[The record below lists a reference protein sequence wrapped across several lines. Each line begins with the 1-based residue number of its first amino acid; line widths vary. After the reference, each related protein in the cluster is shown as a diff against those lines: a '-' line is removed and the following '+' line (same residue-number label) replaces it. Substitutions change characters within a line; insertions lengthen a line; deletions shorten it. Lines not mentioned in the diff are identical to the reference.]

1 MSLLSALGH
10 GDGAVVLL
18 AATSLS
24 LYALLG
30 HRTWVLWGPPSALLA
45 EPAAGL
51 GVIRA
56 LIAALPLLGLLA
68 SVGGISDT
76 FRDLSLVHGGAATR
90 RAGAGIGLALAATQA
105 GLVAAIPALVWERI
119 IDRRALDISRMHL
132 ATSHLATSQLA
143 APKQPGAA

>member
-1 MSLLSALGH
+1 MSLLTH

-18 AATSLS
+18 LVTSLT

-30 HRTWVLWGPPSALLA
+30 HRSWLLWGPERAPIRD
-45 EPAAGL
+45 PAAGL

-76 FRDLSLVHGGAATR
+76 FRDLAAVSGGTATR
-90 RAGAGIGLALAATQA
+90 RAGAGIGLALGATQA
-105 GLVAAIPALVWERI
+105 GLVAAIPAVIWERLLA
-119 IDRRALDISRMHL
+119 RRAD
-132 ATSHLATSQLA
+132 QLMRRI
-143 APKQPGAA
+143 GA

>member
-18 AATSLS
+18 AGTSLS

-30 HRTWVLWGPPSALLA
+30 HRTWVLWGPPSSLLA

-76 FRDLSLVHGGAATR
+76 FRDLSLVQGGAATR
-90 RAGAGIGLALAATQA
+90 RAGSGIGLALAATQA

-119 IDRRALDISRMHL
+119 IDRRAVAISRL
-132 ATSHLATSQLA
+132 EQARTSA
-143 APKQPGAA
+143 PGAT

>member
-1 MSLLSALGH
+1 MSLLAALGH

-18 AATSLS
+18 AATSLA

-30 HRTWVLWGPPSALLA
+30 HRTWVLWGPPSPALA

-76 FRDLSLVHGGAATR
+76 FRDLSLVQGGAATR
-90 RAGAGIGLALAATQA
+90 HAGAGIGMALTATQA
-105 GLVAAIPALVWERI
+105 GLVAAIPALIWEGV
-119 IDRRALDISRMHL
+119 IDRRAHRLSERH
-132 ATSHLATSQLA
+132 A
-143 APKQPGAA
+143 

>member
-1 MSLLSALGH
+1 MNPLAH

-18 AATSLS
+18 GLTSLG
-24 LYALLG
+24 LYALLA
-30 HRTWVLWGPPSALLA
+30 HRTWLLWGPVAHEVI

-76 FRDLSLVHGGAATR
+76 FRDLALGQHGVAAR
-90 RAGAGIGLALAATQA
+90 RAGAGIGLALGATQA
-105 GLVAAIPALVWERI
+105 GLLAAIPAVVWERLLG
-119 IDRRALDISRMHL
+119 RRA
-132 ATSHLATSQLA
+132 AQLA
-143 APKQPGAA
+143 GHGDGAEVAA